1 MLRSELILCKK
12 QINDMKATNLFL
24 KKEKLKAEHERNLSE
39 IRIKQLEENFKK
51 ILEHSMQEKVKV
63 GVEKQPTVQTMHSQ
77 EVVQK
82 L

>member
-51 ILEHSMQEKVKV
+51 ILEHSM
-63 GVEKQPTVQTMHSQ
+63 
-77 EVVQK
+77 
-82 L
+82 